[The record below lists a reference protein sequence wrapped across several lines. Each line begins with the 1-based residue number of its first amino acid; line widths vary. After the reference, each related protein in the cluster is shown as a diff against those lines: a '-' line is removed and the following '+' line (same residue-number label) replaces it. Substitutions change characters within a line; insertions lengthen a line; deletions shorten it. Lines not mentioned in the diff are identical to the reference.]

1 MTDIHVDIHSTR
13 LFVQVFPADC
23 MQSAVIEVP
32 VPSTHTL
39 TYLVTK
45 PLNETNELVLSN
57 TGRRCFCALFLIDF
71 VSARG

>member
-1 MTDIHVDIHSTR
+1 MIGHSLVVHSTR

-39 TYLVTK
+39 TYLVSK
-45 PLNETNELVLSN
+45 PLNETTELVLSN
-57 TGRRCFCALFLIDF
+57 TGQRHFS
-71 VSARG
+71 SAVFSIFRVLHI

>member
-1 MTDIHVDIHSTR
+1 
-13 LFVQVFPADC
+13 

-45 PLNETNELVLSN
+45 PLNETTELVLSN
-57 TGRRCFCALFLIDF
+57 TGQRDVLVSFLYHNT
-71 VSARG
+71 

>member
-1 MTDIHVDIHSTR
+1 
-13 LFVQVFPADC
+13 

-45 PLNETNELVLSN
+45 PLNETNEPVLSN

>member
-1 MTDIHVDIHSTR
+1 
-13 LFVQVFPADC
+13 